1 MKIIENIN
9 TAEKTSIVFHGG
21 NLKERNDVSFFEDLD
36 LLTKELFKIKILQ
49 NPITNINV
57 ELIYDA
63 EMHDPGEAMREE
75 LKIEPFDED
84 LEHQMDLMLEGGTL
98 NDVAM
103 HFDVDLAAVRYNLK
117 QLYYGPCRL
126 SLINILPKFNNM
138 PENMKNRI
146 SVLDDLWVGNEKV
159 LNDMIFRKLHK
170 DFYEVEFQSR
180 FFSNDVADSLAIDG
194 DDDSLIRNNY
204 DNPRWE
210 DGDTMSVIQAGDI
223 PHLIDL
229 SIAIE
234 SKLDGNKFK
243 LILMMPEKVETD
255 LLDEF
260 NIDWA
265 TE

>member
-9 TAEKTSIVFHGG
+9 TVEKTSIVFHGG

-103 HFDVDLAAVRYNLK
+103 YFDVDLAAVQSNMVFISCEEGKAQDLVENVSK
-117 QLYYGPCRL
+117 YGVDVLTIGDSIVRAVVHL
-126 SLINILPKFNNM
+126 HITDQDI
-138 PENMKNRI
+138 ENTI
-146 SVLDDLWVGNEKV
+146 SAFENA
-159 LNDMIFRKLHK
+159 
-170 DFYEVEFQSR
+170 Q
-180 FFSNDVADSLAIDG
+180 
-194 DDDSLIRNNY
+194 
-204 DNPRWE
+204 
-210 DGDTMSVIQAGDI
+210 
-223 PHLIDL
+223 
-229 SIAIE
+229 
-234 SKLDGNKFK
+234 
-243 LILMMPEKVETD
+243 
-255 LLDEF
+255 
-260 NIDWA
+260 
-265 TE
+265 